1 MASER
6 PGAAYAAGLIENQDS
21 LQAEADRLVER
32 LGLPTMLG
40 RAGRFERLGSSV
52 SGLMVWRDLDL
63 GASCGR
69 LSPERA
75 WETMVP
81 LAAHPRTTQL
91 EYRNEMGRLAPP
103 GLRGYGRYYFVA
115 RHRTEGAT
123 SGRSTSPCG
132 RRGRRR
138 VRPLTLRNCAGGSRP
153 RRAWRYCGSKTSGTG
168 CPRTP
173 IESAGWTSTTR
184 SSSMVCV
191 RPSSSGGTSAGAIC
205 QHRSHDPPPGSRRPT
220 LRDVT
225 GSSSG
230 RRPIAGE
237 RRNRPK
243 TLEPGNR

>member
-115 RHRTEGAT
+115 RHRTEGGDEWKIDVSLWSPGSPPGPAAHAEELRRRLT
-123 SGRSTSPCG
+123 PETRLAILWIKDVWHRMSSYPDRVSGVDIYDAVLEHGVRTPEQFG
-132 RRGRRR
+132 RYIRGRDL
-138 VRPLTLRNCAGGSRP
+138 P
-153 RRAWRYCGSKTSGTG
+153 
-168 CPRTP
+168 TP
-173 IESAGWTSTTR
+173 
-184 SSSMVCV
+184 
-191 RPSSSGGTSAGAIC
+191 
-205 QHRSHDPPPGSRRPT
+205 
-220 LRDVT
+220 
-225 GSSSG
+225 
-230 RRPIAGE
+230 
-237 RRNRPK
+237 
-243 TLEPGNR
+243 